1 MWWAR
6 EVQKH
11 DGAPPDM
18 VIDSDASRLGW
29 GATLKGQE
37 LRTGEQWS
45 AKEQEMHINGL
56 ELLAGFLVVQAFT
69 KEKRA
74 INILVRTDNMSARAY
89 INHFG
94 GTHSWPMNVLTVEM
108 WKWSI
113 DRPIF
118 LMAEC
123 LSGVENQ
130 VADMESRTIKDR
142 CDWMLHPHLFSQIEK
157 RMGPLEVDMFA
168 SRLTHQLH
176 RYFSW
181 RPDQVAETTDAFTQN
196 WSQFCGYANSP
207 WCLILPRLA
216 KIQQEKVRV
225 ILVVPMWRTQPMV
238 SPPPLTAEWFSTLN
252 SDTGECSDFTN
263 QGEVHHANGSASVSR
278 LAIIQQQC

>member
-1 MWWAR
+1 MWWAQ

-45 AKEQEMHINGL
+45 AKEQEMHINCL
-56 ELLAGFLVVQAFT
+56 ELLAAFLVVQAFT

-118 LMAEC
+118 LMA
-123 LSGVENQ
+123 
-130 VADMESRTIKDR
+130 M
-142 CDWMLHPHLFSQIEK
+142 
-157 RMGPLEVDMFA
+157 
-168 SRLTHQLH
+168 
-176 RYFSW
+176 
-181 RPDQVAETTDAFTQN
+181 
-196 WSQFCGYANSP
+196 
-207 WCLILPRLA
+207 
-216 KIQQEKVRV
+216 
-225 ILVVPMWRTQPMV
+225 
-238 SPPPLTAEWFSTLN
+238 
-252 SDTGECSDFTN
+252 
-263 QGEVHHANGSASVSR
+263 
-278 LAIIQQQC
+278 